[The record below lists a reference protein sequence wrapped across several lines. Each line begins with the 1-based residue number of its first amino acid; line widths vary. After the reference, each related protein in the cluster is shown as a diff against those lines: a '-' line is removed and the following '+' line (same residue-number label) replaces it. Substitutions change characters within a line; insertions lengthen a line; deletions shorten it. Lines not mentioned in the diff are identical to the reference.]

1 MSDFEPNLIG
11 MIIVVASLGLLPLA
25 VVTMTSFLKI
35 AVVLFLIRNA
45 LGIQQT
51 PPNLVLYG
59 IALVLT
65 VYITTPLVG
74 EMVYQF
80 ESHTGELE
88 NVEDIRATGAL
99 LGEPLQDYLS
109 LYANERERAFFIDAT
124 QNIWSEQA
132 RENLASDDLVVLM
145 PAFVTSELARA
156 FEIGFLIYIPFL
168 VIDLIVAN
176 VLMAMGM
183 VMVAPPLIS
192 VPLKILL
199 FVAVDGWSRLMH
211 GLILSYGG

>member
-1 MSDFEPNLIG
+1 MNEFEPNLVG

-65 VYITTPLVG
+65 AYITTPLIG
-74 EMVYQF
+74 EMIYQL
-80 ESHTGELE
+80 ENHTGELQS
-88 NVEDIRATGAL
+88 VEDIREAGAL
-99 LGEPLQDYLS
+99 LREPLQEYLS

-132 RENLASDDLVVLM
+132 RANLQEDDLVVLI
-145 PAFVTSELARA
+145 PAFVTSELVRA

-192 VPLKILL
+192 VPLKIFL

>member
-1 MSDFEPNLIG
+1 MSEFEPNLVG
-11 MIIVVASLGLLPLA
+11 MIIVMAGLGLLPLA

-74 EMVYQF
+74 EIAYR
-80 ESHTGELE
+80 LE
-88 NVEDIRATGAL
+88 NHSGSLESVEDIRETGTL
-99 LGEPLQDYLS
+99 LRGPLQEYLS
-109 LYANERERAFFIDAT
+109 LYANERERVFFIDAT

-132 RENLASDDLVVLM
+132 RANLQDDDLVVLI
-145 PAFVTSELARA
+145 PAFVTSELVRA

-168 VIDLIVAN
+168 VIDLVVAN

-192 VPLKILL
+192 VPLKIFL

>member
-1 MSDFEPNLIG
+1 MDEVQPNLVG
-11 MIIVVASLGLLPLA
+11 MIIVIAGLGLLPLA

-74 EMVYQF
+74 EITYR
-80 ESHTGELE
+80 LE
-88 NVEDIRATGAL
+88 TQGGSFDSIEEIRASGAL
-99 LGEPLQDYLS
+99 LREPLQEYLS
-109 LYANERERAFFIDAT
+109 LYANERERAFFLDAT
-124 QNIWSEQA
+124 RNIWSEQA
-132 RENLASDDLVVLM
+132 RENLQEDDLVVLI
-145 PAFVTSELARA
+145 PAFVTSELVRA
-156 FEIGFLIYIPFL
+156 FQIGFLIYIPFL
-168 VIDLIVAN
+168 VIDLVVAN
-176 VLMAMGM
+176 VLMSMGM

-192 VPLKILL
+192 VPLKIFL

>member
-1 MSDFEPNLIG
+1 MDEVQPNLIG
-11 MIIVVASLGLLPLA
+11 MIVVVAGLGLLPLA

-74 EMVYQF
+74 EITYR
-80 ESHTGELE
+80 LE
-88 NVEDIRATGAL
+88 TQGGSFDSIEDIRATGTL
-99 LGEPLQDYLS
+99 LREPLQEYLS
-109 LYANERERAFFIDAT
+109 LYVNERERAFFLDAT
-124 QNIWSEQA
+124 RHIWSEQA
-132 RENLASDDLVVLM
+132 RENLQEDDLVVLI
-145 PAFVTSELARA
+145 PAFVTSELVRA
-156 FEIGFLIYIPFL
+156 FQIGFLIYIPFL
-168 VIDLIVAN
+168 VIDLVVAN

-192 VPLKILL
+192 VPLKIFL

>member
-1 MSDFEPNLIG
+1 MSEFEPNLIG

-74 EMVYQF
+74 EMVYRF
-80 ESHTGELE
+80 ESHSGDLE
-88 NVEDIRATGAL
+88 SVEDIREAGEL
-99 LGEPLQDYLS
+99 LREPLQDYLL
-109 LYANERERAFFIDAT
+109 LYANERERTFFIDAT

-132 RENLASDDLVVLM
+132 RENLASDDLVVLI
-145 PAFVTSELARA
+145 PAFVTSELTRA

-192 VPLKILL
+192 VPLKIFL

>member
-132 RENLASDDLVVLM
+132 RENLESDDLVVLM

>member
-99 LGEPLQDYLS
+99 LREPLQDYLS

-132 RENLASDDLVVLM
+132 RENLESDDLVVLM

>member
-1 MSDFEPNLIG
+1 MSEFEPNLIG
-11 MIIVVASLGLLPLA
+11 IILVVTSLGLLPLA

-35 AVVLFLIRNA
+35 SVVLFLIRNA
-45 LGIQQT
+45 LGVQQT

-74 EMVYQF
+74 DMLYQL
-80 ESHTGELE
+80 ENSSIELSNMEDIKATGELL
-88 NVEDIRATGAL
+88 R
-99 LGEPLQDYLS
+99 EPLKEYLS
-109 LYANERERAFFIDAT
+109 TYADERERAFFLDAT
-124 QNIWSEQA
+124 RSIWSPEA
-132 RENLASDDLVVLM
+132 RENVRDDDLVTLI

-192 VPLKILL
+192 VPLKIFL
-199 FVAVDGWSRLMH
+199 FVAIDGWSRLMH

>member
-1 MSDFEPNLIG
+1 MNEFEPDLIG
-11 MIIVVASLGLLPLA
+11 IIVLVASLGLLPLA

-45 LGIQQT
+45 LGVQQT
-51 PPNLVLYG
+51 PPNLLLYG

-74 EMVYQF
+74 EIYYQL
-80 ESHTGELE
+80 ESSSAGLSSMEEIQATGEIL
-88 NVEDIRATGAL
+88 R
-99 LGEPLQDYLS
+99 EPLKEYLS
-109 LYANERERAFFIDAT
+109 QYANERERAFFLDAT

-132 RENLASDDLVVLM
+132 RENVRDDDLVTLI
-145 PAFVTSELARA
+145 PAFVTSELTRA

-192 VPLKILL
+192 VPLKIFL